1 MPKSSKTDHLL
12 NAIRFRVR
20 AGLKPRTVRARA
32 VPMPDNTDMDLQVGL
47 IGHAICGLGAG
58 LVRSALIR
66 YRSPRATHA
75 GRYGR

>member
-1 MPKSSKTDHLL
+1 MPKSSKIDRLL
-12 NAIRFRVR
+12 NAIRVRVR
-20 AGLKPRTVRARA
+20 AGLKPGSLRARA
-32 VPMPDNTDMDLQVGL
+32 VPMLDNTDMDLEVGL